1 MGGLTLRDC
10 YSLIHNSPDSTVER
24 LMLTLILYSLLDL
37 EPKAQERPFGEKLH
51 DGLTGPAFNS
61 VAHSF

>member
-1 MGGLTLRDC
+1 
-10 YSLIHNSPDSTVER
+10 
-24 LMLTLILYSLLDL
+24 MLTLILYSLLDL